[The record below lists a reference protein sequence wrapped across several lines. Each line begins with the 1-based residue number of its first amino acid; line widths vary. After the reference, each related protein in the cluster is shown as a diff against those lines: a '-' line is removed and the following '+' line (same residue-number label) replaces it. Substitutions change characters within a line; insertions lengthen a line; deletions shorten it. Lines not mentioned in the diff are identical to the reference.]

1 MQKWY
6 EFGFKKMLFL
16 SEHTAVYF
24 LSVKI
29 LFANT
34 KNNRV
39 PAYWIPA

>member
-1 MQKWY
+1 MVRAVIS
-6 EFGFKKMLFL
+6 KMLFL
-16 SEHTAVYF
+16 SEHALVYRWAYF

-39 PAYWIPA
+39 PALK